1 MSDTCRPSPSRSP
14 SHGRCPT
21 TLYKSGSQSRSGECP
36 LFSQQRTFPRPRLTS
51 VVVKGCRTSAV
62 ARRLPRAR
70 SAGVGQ
76 ASGEETAGRDGRGVA
91 AGYGDLTAGC
101 GRRRFGGRDAVGLRH
116 VGANNR
122 STSEQVLAPCRR
134 DRRAWRGGKP
144 DFARALW
151 WPVGSRR
158 YERAALSRWNS
169 GIVVMGWRSRSRR
182 SAARVVRCRVR
193 RSR

>member
-1 MSDTCRPSPSRSP
+1 VLDILGQCQISLVMLWTAPATRIAMCQLAVSIDNLPMS
-14 SHGRCPT
+14 G
-21 TLYKSGSQSRSGECP
+21 
-36 LFSQQRTFPRPRLTS
+36 F
-51 VVVKGCRTSAV
+51 VKGCRTPAV
-62 ARRLPRAR
+62 TGRLARAR

-76 ASGEETAGRDGRGVA
+76 ASGEETAGRDGRGGA

-101 GRRRFGGRDAVGLRH
+101 GRRRFGGRDADGLRR
-116 VGANNR
+116 VGADNR
-122 STSEQVLAPCRR
+122 STSEQVLASCRR

-144 DFARALW
+144 GFARALW
-151 WPVGSRR
+151 WPAESWR
-158 YERAALSRWNS
+158 YVRSALSRWIS